1 MVSLMGCVAAIRIKA
16 GWLCA
21 YVIIVAFLL
30 LLQFTFG
37 VLGATSAS
45 LNGVPEG
52 MRDIFDTHYRVF
64 DWRYLSDL
72 LPEACYKDSSEC
84 APPTVSVGG
93 GCGVG
98 QPNARAPAAEGRALS
113 P

>member
-84 APPTVSVGG
+84 APP
-93 GCGVG
+93 
-98 QPNARAPAAEGRALS
+98 QR
-113 P
+113 